1 MREKMKQGS
10 FAVEASFVL
19 PFLVLIVFVCIC
31 LALYLHDRSVLASC
45 AAETAGKGA
54 ARKYRS
60 EKELEAEL
68 SEEALAL
75 AFDRLMVCRELEV
88 SVKVTAKSVTVSYTG
103 GNAPSVGALFPGG
116 RDGQTAESGP
126 VYADMP
132 EMERILEEVGDIRNE
147 GVVSERAGSQFSGDP
162 AGGVRGSVSGGNDSK
177 E

>member
-103 GNAPSVGALFPGG
+103 ETPLLSGLSF
-116 RDGQTAESGP
+116 REEETAK
-126 VYADMP
+126 
-132 EMERILEEVGDIRNE
+132 RLN
-147 GVVSERAGSQFSGDP
+147 P
-162 AGGVRGSVSGGNDSK
+162 ARFMRTCRKWKGFWK
-177 E
+177 K

>member
-103 GNAPSVGALFPGG
+103 ETPLLSGLSF
-116 RDGQTAESGP
+116 REEETAK
-126 VYADMP
+126 
-132 EMERILEEVGDIRNE
+132 RLN
-147 GVVSERAGSQFSGDP
+147 P
-162 AGGVRGSVSGGNDSK
+162 ARFMRTCRKCK
-177 E
+177 EFWKK

>member
-68 SEEALAL
+68 SE
-75 AFDRLMVCRELEV
+75 
-88 SVKVTAKSVTVSYTG
+88 
-103 GNAPSVGALFPGG
+103 
-116 RDGQTAESGP
+116 
-126 VYADMP
+126 
-132 EMERILEEVGDIRNE
+132 
-147 GVVSERAGSQFSGDP
+147 
-162 AGGVRGSVSGGNDSK
+162 
-177 E
+177 

>member
-103 GNAPSVGALFPGG
+103 ETPLLSGLSF
-116 RDGQTAESGP
+116 REEETAK
-126 VYADMP
+126 
-132 EMERILEEVGDIRNE
+132 RLN
-147 GVVSERAGSQFSGDP
+147 P
-162 AGGVRGSVSGGNDSK
+162 ARFMRTCRKWK
-177 E
+177 EFWKK

>member
-103 GNAPSVGALFPGG
+103 ETPLLSGLSF
-116 RDGQTAESGP
+116 REEETAK
-126 VYADMP
+126 
-132 EMERILEEVGDIRNE
+132 RLN
-147 GVVSERAGSQFSGDP
+147 P
-162 AGGVRGSVSGGNDSK
+162 ARFMRTCRKLK
-177 E
+177 EFWKK

>member
-88 SVKVTAKSVTVSYTG
+88 SV
-103 GNAPSVGALFPGG
+103 
-116 RDGQTAESGP
+116 
-126 VYADMP
+126 
-132 EMERILEEVGDIRNE
+132 
-147 GVVSERAGSQFSGDP
+147 
-162 AGGVRGSVSGGNDSK
+162 
-177 E
+177 

>member
-103 GNAPSVGALFPGG
+103 ETPLLSGLSF
-116 RDGQTAESGP
+116 REEETAK
-126 VYADMP
+126 
-132 EMERILEEVGDIRNE
+132 RLN
-147 GVVSERAGSQFSGDP
+147 P
-162 AGGVRGSVSGGNDSK
+162 ARFMRTCRK
-177 E
+177 WQEFWKK

>member
-103 GNAPSVGALFPGG
+103 ETPLLSGLSFREEETGKRLN
-116 RDGQTAESGP
+116 TARF
-126 VYADMP
+126 M
-132 EMERILEEVGDIRNE
+132 RTC
-147 GVVSERAGSQFSGDP
+147 QKW
-162 AGGVRGSVSGGNDSK
+162 K
-177 E
+177 EFWKK